1 MNELLKNKFLEY
13 EKKGYC
19 IIENCFDTELLEK
32 SYNDII
38 NSKKTSIY
46 NDRLGNLRRIE
57 SIYNVS
63 PNLEKIY
70 STCLDILSNI
80 FSKEFVI
87 FKDKYNAKPPGGEG
101 FFAHYDGIFKWLDKD
116 GKSKDGWYEYANTF
130 VNVLVAIDPM
140 SENNGALEISNEHKG
155 SFLKLLENTKNN
167 NTPDLKESIEDN
179 LVFNKILLNPGD
191 IVLFS
196 NKCPHR
202 STKNNSKFD
211 RRTIYYTF
219 NPKDEGDYYVKY
231 FEDKDSS
238 KNVASKSLSGQL

>member
-1 MNELLKNKFLEY
+1 MNEIKNKSKEY
-13 EKKGYC
+13 DNKGYC
-19 IIENCFDTELLEK
+19 IIENCFDKELLEK
-32 SYNDII
+32 SYMDII

-46 NDRLGNLRRIE
+46 NDRSGNLRRIE
-57 SIYNVS
+57 SIYNIS
-63 PNLEKIY
+63 SNLEKIY
-70 STCLDILSNI
+70 SNCLDILLRV

-101 FFAHYDGIFKWLDKD
+101 FFAHYDGIFKWIDND

-140 SENNGALEISNEHKG
+140 TDNNGALEISNEHKG
-155 SFLKLLENTKNN
+155 SFSDLLMNTKNN
-167 NTPDLKESIEDN
+167 NTPDLKESIEN
-179 LVFNKILLNPGD
+179 KLVFNKILLNPGD

-202 STKNNSKFD
+202 STKNNSRFD

-219 NPKDEGDYYVKY
+219 NPKDEGNNYIKY
-231 FEDKDSS
+231 FDDKNNS
-238 KNVASKSLSGQL
+238 KNVASKSLSGEL